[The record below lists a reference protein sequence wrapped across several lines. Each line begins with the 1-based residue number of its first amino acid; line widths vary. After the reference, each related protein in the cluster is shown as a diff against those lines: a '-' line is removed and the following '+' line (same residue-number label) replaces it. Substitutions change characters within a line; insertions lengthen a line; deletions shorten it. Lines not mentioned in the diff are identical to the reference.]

1 MGTYY
6 LPLEARTFER
16 EALAKEQNVTV
27 SDVTENEC
35 IERCI
40 FEKGVFPDRED
51 SDNWQID
58 MVEEEGGMN
67 NLNSRNTWRQV

>member
-1 MGTYY
+1 MDTYY
-6 LPLEARTFER
+6 LPLEARTFGR
-16 EALAKEQNVTV
+16 EAPAKEQNVTV

-35 IERCI
+35 IERYI

-58 MVEEEGGMN
+58 MVEEEEE
-67 NLNSRNTWRQV
+67 